1 MLLDKIL
8 ITLREGRILSY
19 EDLEEN
25 LDVDE
30 ILIKTAVNQLDNM
43 GYLQKYYA
51 GCNTCN
57 GCSKKSMKKNQL
69 HVWMLSKEGKDYLKR
84 IKNPSW

>member
-1 MLLDKIL
+1 
-8 ITLREGRILSY
+8 
-19 EDLEEN
+19 
-25 LDVDE
+25 
-30 ILIKTAVNQLDNM
+30 M